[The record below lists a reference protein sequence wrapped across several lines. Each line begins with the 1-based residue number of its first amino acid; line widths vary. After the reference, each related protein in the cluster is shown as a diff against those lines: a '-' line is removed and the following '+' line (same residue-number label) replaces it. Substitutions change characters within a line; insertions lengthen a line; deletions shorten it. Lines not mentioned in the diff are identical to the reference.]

1 MKGKIKLVPEIDLV
15 CDQLFHTEKLFVTNQ
30 KPSQLSVYTF
40 KPAFS
45 YTFQH
50 LESNFNNLFEM
61 ELTNDLNLPFLSL
74 ENNDFCFFFVTGVGC
89 EIGCVGTTESNDI
102 LYISA
107 RVTRKIKFNINENF
121 KTWMFNFLDRSNYL
135 T

>member
-30 KPSQLSVYTF
+30 KPTQLSVYTF

-61 ELTNDLNLPFLSL
+61 ELTSDLILPFLSF
-74 ENNDFCFFFVTGVGC
+74 EKNDFFFVTGVGC

-102 LYISA
+102 LYMSV
-107 RVTRKIKFNINENF
+107 RVTCKIKLNINENS